1 MSTFYTSVDRNGP
14 HILFRGYKNGKRIQE
29 KVPYKPTF
37 YLPSSEPTEFK
48 TLDGRYMGPINPGN
62 MKDCMKFMKD
72 YEDVDNFEICGN
84 ANYVQQFISDA
95 FLDKK
100 LEFDRDLINV
110 TTVDIEVQSD
120 QGFPEAADANFPV
133 TAICVKNNIDNIFY
147 VFGLGEWKKEDS
159 VLTDDL
165 YDRVKY
171 IECESEARLLMEF
184 VTHWANNYPDVLT
197 GWNSRMFDTVY
208 LVNRISKVLGDDMA
222 KKLSP
227 WNRIQAREIKYSSKT
242 VPVYELIGIQ
252 QLDFMDCFKKFGYA
266 YGTQESYKLDNIAH
280 VVLGEN
286 KIDYTEYGTLF
297 DLYLRNHQLFID
309 YNIKDVDIVD
319 RLEHKTGLITL
330 AMTVAYK
337 AHVNM
342 VDAFGSVGVWDA
354 LLYNE
359 LRTRGIVV
367 PPKKNN
373 IKERQIEGAYVKP
386 PQNGMH
392 DWVVSFDL
400 NSLYPHIIMQYNM
413 SPETIINDKM
423 HDVNVEKLLD
433 REKYDIPDDYCMT
446 ATGQF
451 FDKKKKGI
459 VPEVISNLYD
469 ERSTFKKEML
479 AASQV
484 VVDITAELQ
493 RRGVE

>member
-14 HILFRGYKNGKRIQE
+14 HILFSGYKNGKRIRE
-29 KVPYKPTF
+29 KVPYKPTL
-37 YLPSSEPTEFK
+37 YLPSAEPTEFK
-48 TLDGRYMGPINPGN
+48 TLDGRYMGPINPGD
-62 MKDCMKFMKD
+62 MRDCMKFTKN
-72 YEDVDNFEICGN
+72 YENVDNFEICGN
-84 ANYVQQFISDA
+84 ANYIQQFISDA
-95 FLDKK
+95 FLKRGV
-100 LEFDRDLINV
+100 EFDRDLINV

-120 QGFPEAADANFPV
+120 QGFPEAEFANFPV

-147 VFGLGEWKKEDS
+147 VFGLGEWKKEES
-159 VLTDDL
+159 VLSSNL
-165 YDRVKY
+165 VDRVKY
-171 IECESEARLLMEF
+171 VRCDSEANLLMRF
-184 VTHWANNYPDVLT
+184 LDHWVANYPDVLT

-208 LVNRISKVLGDDMA
+208 LVNRISKILGDSMT

-227 WNRIQAREIKYSSKT
+227 WGIINAREIKYSSKT
-242 VPVYELIGIQ
+242 VPVFELIGIQ
-252 QLDFMDCFKKFGYA
+252 QLDFMDCFKKFGYS

-280 VVLGEN
+280 VVLGER
-286 KIDYTEYGTLF
+286 KIDYSEYGTLF
-297 DLYLRNHQLFID
+297 DLYLKNHQLFID
-309 YNIKDVDIVD
+309 YNVVDVDIVD
-319 RLEHKTGLITL
+319 RLEDKTGLITL

-337 AHVNM
+337 ALVNM

-359 LRTRGIVV
+359 LRKRGIVV

-373 IKERQIEGAYVKP
+373 TKERQIEGAYVKP

-413 SPETIINDKM
+413 SPETIISDKIYEVTV
-423 HDVNVEKLLD
+423 DKLLD
-433 REKYDIPDDYCMT
+433 KQQYDIPADYCMT

-459 VPEVISNLYD
+459 VPEVISNMYD
-469 ERSTFKKEML
+469 ERSTYKKEML

-493 RRGVE
+493 KRGVE